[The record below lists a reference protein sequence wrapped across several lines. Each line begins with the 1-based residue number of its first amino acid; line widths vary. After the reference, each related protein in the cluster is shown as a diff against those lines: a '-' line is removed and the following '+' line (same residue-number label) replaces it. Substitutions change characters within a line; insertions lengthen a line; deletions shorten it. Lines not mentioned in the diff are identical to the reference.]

1 MTSMNLPQ
9 EQRWA
14 AIAEP
19 GWEVNPQIFAE
30 FHRRTRRRNVLS
42 CAVPLTRAKVLT
54 DFVMPAGWNA
64 DKCIEAGIGLGGY
77 QGKLPPGLEN
87 WDYTPHIAPV
97 PQMPWLKPI
106 PKEHENLLRSPW
118 FQTPSQATFLGLNA
132 RHLRYHYDL
141 WQQLQPRTL
150 RGVFTTLVFVTP
162 QFGHALTSH
171 IKLDDVFH
179 YFGALSR
186 PAGPVQLFPAGYLY
200 PDARL
205 CGMER
210 VPAAMFADIL
220 PFLGAALPVMDIHPD
235 PWGTLVRLGMRDRYF
250 TYPFQAARAHD
261 DTTLR
266 NYFLGEIPLP
276 NGRLVRARS
285 SESFAYATLDPQLN
299 EALRME
305 KEQFQAA
312 YCLNRGTVT
321 HDGLPFL
328 LPVEMQA
335 AVFAV
340 ITTAWELTLDRP
352 GDLTSY
358 TLKTQHA
365 AIRGFD
371 FYQRQERFPN
381 FMRLIHELARDP
393 LFETYPLATHL
404 TYPWLGGNLCLA
416 NQQSEGERILGA
428 RFMRNYYLQQLDWS
442 MGIFNLWNH
451 IPFRRQADLQNQL
464 APDGVLFHQMR
475 PQLRHDSHYF
485 PRPLKRVSFW
495 PDFNDEWFAYDQT
508 YQTDALPLSDER

>member
-1 MTSMNLPQ
+1 
-9 EQRWA
+9 
-14 AIAEP
+14 
-19 GWEVNPQIFAE
+19 
-30 FHRRTRRRNVLS
+30 
-42 CAVPLTRAKVLT
+42 
-54 DFVMPAGWNA
+54 
-64 DKCIEAGIGLGGY
+64 
-77 QGKLPPGLEN
+77 
-87 WDYTPHIAPV
+87 
-97 PQMPWLKPI
+97 
-106 PKEHENLLRSPW
+106 
-118 FQTPSQATFLGLNA
+118 
-132 RHLRYHYDL
+132 
-141 WQQLQPRTL
+141 
-150 RGVFTTLVFVTP
+150 
-162 QFGHALTSH
+162 
-171 IKLDDVFH
+171 
-179 YFGALSR
+179 
-186 PAGPVQLFPAGYLY
+186 
-200 PDARL
+200 
-205 CGMER
+205 MER